1 MVLGRITAPYGLKG
15 WVHVHPYTTAAEN
28 LAHYRSWWLG
38 RDTQQWDER
47 RVLQSRVHGAAVVA
61 QLAGCENRE
70 DASALRGRQ
79 VAVPRTELPATGEN
93 EYYWTD
99 LIGLEAVTVD
109 GTELGTVV
117 RILETGAND
126 VLVVRG
132 ERERLVP
139 FVATVVREVDFGRGV
154 IRLEWGVDY

>member
-1 MVLGRITAPYGLKG
+1 MVLGLITAPYGVKG
-15 WVHVHPYTTAAEN
+15 WVRVHPYTATAEN
-28 LAHYRSWWLG
+28 LVHYRSWQVG
-38 RDTQQWDER
+38 RDAQWDER
-47 RVLQSRVHGAAVVA
+47 RVMQSRVHGAAVVA
-61 QLAGCENRE
+61 QLERCENRE

-79 VAVPRTELPATGEN
+79 VAVPRIALPATGEN

-99 LIGLEAVTVD
+99 LIGLAAVTVD
-109 GTELGTVV
+109 GAELGIVV

-139 FVATVVREVDFGRGV
+139 FVATVVREVDFVRAV
-154 IRLEWGVDY
+154 IRLDWGVDY